1 MGRSKARSGATS
13 GGGRGGA
20 SSAARYNAL
29 RESADFRELRSS
41 FRRFAFPMTAAFLV
55 WYLLYVVCSA
65 WARDFMGK
73 QLVGVI
79 NVAFVFGLLQF
90 ASTFFIAWLYSRH
103 ARTRLDP
110 LADRI
115 ARSASDI
122 ERGGAGR

>member
-1 MGRSKARSGATS
+1 MARSKARGGATRVD
-13 GGGRGGA
+13 GG
-20 SSAARYNAL
+20 SSDSAARYSAL

-73 QLVGVI
+73 QIVGVV

-90 ASTFFIAWLYSRH
+90 VSTFLIAWLYSRH

-115 ARSASDI
+115 AAEGTRQS
-122 ERGGAGR
+122 RGGAR